1 VGPILL
7 READDLAAVARAH
20 AARGEWEALRS
31 LLSGRS
37 AEVERRPE
45 LATLL
50 AEAQLRTGRLTAAL
64 ALLQTAVAVLE
75 RSGNPPELRRAVNML
90 GAAYF
95 ELGQLPE
102 AEATFGRALELANTA
117 GADLIVGRATNNLGL
132 IANIRGHP
140 GEALARYRLAI
151 PAYQRAGNPRGL
163 AETFHNMAVSFRDL
177 RQLEEADRHERR
189 TTEFAREAGSE
200 QLLAMAAAGRAEL
213 SFLRGDARVAEV
225 GALAAAERYGAIPDP
240 IGEADALRLAGAARR
255 ALGAPAR
262 ARPLLDRAVALAR
275 RHGSALVEAE
285 SLRARAELSAA
296 LGERAAAQADVTRA
310 LALYED
316 LGAQADRDDLRRWWQ
331 EL

>member
-1 VGPILL
+1 MARPQA
-7 READDLAAVARAH
+7 EDLAAAARAH
-20 AARGEWEALRS
+20 WARGEWEEVRS
-31 LLSGRS
+31 LLGPRS
-37 AEVERRPE
+37 AELERRPE
-45 LATLL
+45 LAIIL

-64 ALLQTAVAVLE
+64 ALLQSAVPALE
-75 RSGNPPELRRAVNML
+75 RSGNAPELRRAVNML

-95 ELGQLPE
+95 ELGQIPE
-102 AEATFGRALELANTA
+102 AEVVFGRALELANAA

-132 IANIRGHP
+132 LANIRGNP
-140 GEALARYRLAI
+140 GEALALYRLAI
-151 PAYQRAGNPRGL
+151 PAYQRAGHTRGL

-200 QLLAMAAAGRAEL
+200 PLLAMAAAGRAEL
-213 SFLRGDARVAEV
+213 SLLRGDARVAEV

-240 IGEADALRLAGAARR
+240 IGEADALRLAGKARC
-255 ALGAPAR
+255 ALGAAVR

-275 RHGSALVEAE
+275 QHGSALVEAE

-296 LGERAAAQADVTRA
+296 LGEDVAAEADVTRA
-310 LALYED
+310 LLLFED
-316 LGAQADRDDLRRWWQ
+316 LGAQADREALLRWWQ